1 VLKNKLVRAYISK
14 GTEHVIKIRAVQLN
28 TTNEKLIGHILKEWA
43 GKSTMESQNYLT
55 AQEDLEQYM
64 SV

>member
-1 VLKNKLVRAYISK
+1 MRSKLMRAYISK
-14 GTEHVIKIRAVQLN
+14 GTEHVIKIRAVQLGI
-28 TTNEKLIGHILKEWA
+28 TKEKLVGHILKEWA

>member
-1 VLKNKLVRAYISK
+1 MRAYISK
-14 GTEHVIKIRAVQLN
+14 GTEHVIKIRAVQLGI
-28 TTNEKLIGHILKEWA
+28 TKEKLVGHILKEWA